1 MKLHDTFGM
10 KGHFKIF
17 GRYSPEEP
25 WVLLREQDNLIVNSG
40 REFLRD
46 KLSGA
51 DTTNYLQSFAI
62 GSGTTIPTT
71 SDTALETAIAYSG
84 TDVYKAFEEYTEDD
98 YKTNTYVGY
107 LSSLEPS
114 TTVTFTEIGLF
125 TGTGEN
131 GEIMVCRATFE
142 GITKT
147 NSLEI
152 RIEYSIQ
159 I

>member
-25 WVLLREQDNLIVNSG
+25 WVLLRDQDNLIV
-40 REFLRD
+40 
-46 KLSGA
+46 

-62 GSGTTIPTT
+62 GSGTTTPTT
-71 SDTALETAIAYSG
+71 SDTDLETAIAYSG

-98 YKTNTYVGY
+98 YKTVTYVGY

-114 TTVTFTEIGLF
+114 TTVTITEIGLF

-152 RIEYSIQ
+152 RIEYSLSI
-159 I
+159 